1 MFFVCRVFGSQRN
14 LEELKVSLVRSDSDL
29 AKELETAKSRLSA
42 LITIFQTRVGIEKT
56 KGASDFKELVAGLV
70 TAVTALQNEF
80 LEILK
85 REVTENKGM
94 ALERE
99 REEFRKRALHTL
111 KEFDPEQ
118 FMKTVKVG

>member
-1 MFFVCRVFGSQRN
+1 MDT
-14 LEELKVSLVRSDSDL
+14 L
-29 AKELETAKSRLSA
+29 
-42 LITIFQTRVGIEKT
+42 FQTRVGIEKT
-56 KGASDFKELVAGLV
+56 KVASDFKELVAGLV

-99 REEFRKRALHTL
+99 REEFRKRALNTL